1 MKKTESKKR
10 FYVLNLHLLS
20 GVQYRN
26 IVPIVQTHLQ
36 GCFQRSL
43 YEEFLRATVE
53 RSQRKTTVHYTKQYH
68 LQFHRNYYQ
77 TNVVRQLNPVGSG
90 TSFQVSLI
98 VPG

>member
-10 FYVLNLHLLS
+10 FYVLKLHLVS

-43 YEEFLRATVE
+43 YEEFLRALWWNGAKE
-53 RSQRKTTVHYTKQYH
+53 KLQCIIPSSSIYNSIEIITKLMWYV
-68 LQFHRNYYQ
+68 N
-77 TNVVRQLNPVGSG
+77 
-90 TSFQVSLI
+90 
-98 VPG
+98 